1 MNRDFITTLRAL
13 VVAANSL
20 RFNPEIDPT
29 EAAMYEARVY
39 QVKEIL
45 EKHPEVITED
55 RA

>member
-20 RFNPEIDPT
+20 RFNPEIDPA
-29 EAAMYEARVY
+29 EAATYEARVY
-39 QVKEIL
+39 QVKEVL
-45 EKHPEVITED
+45 EKHPEIITEG